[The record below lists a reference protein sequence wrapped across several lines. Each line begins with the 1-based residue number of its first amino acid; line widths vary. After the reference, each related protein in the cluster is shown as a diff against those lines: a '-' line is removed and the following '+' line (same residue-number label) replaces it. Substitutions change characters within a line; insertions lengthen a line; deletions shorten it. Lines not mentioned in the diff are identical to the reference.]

1 MRTPFPTKMVLSRP
15 APKRL
20 IPLVSD
26 KVFPSHIAE
35 PAGTRTVSP
44 LAAEETAAET
54 SEKEA
59 LAVVIVAALDLA
71 RRRIEQSIAS
81 VIGFTREYNGFD
93 GFRIAFKNRLTR

>member
-1 MRTPFPTKMVLSRP
+1 MRTPFPIKMVLSRP

-20 IPLVSD
+20 IPLVTG

-59 LAVVIVAALDLA
+59 LAAVIVAAFESA
-71 RRRIEQSIAS
+71 RTRIE
-81 VIGFTREYNGFD
+81 
-93 GFRIAFKNRLTR
+93 